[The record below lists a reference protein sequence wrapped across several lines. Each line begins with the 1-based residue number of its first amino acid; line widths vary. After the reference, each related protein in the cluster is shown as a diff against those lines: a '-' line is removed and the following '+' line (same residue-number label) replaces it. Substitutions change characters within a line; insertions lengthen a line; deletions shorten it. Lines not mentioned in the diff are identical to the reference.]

1 MTRRG
6 AGGSLDPVHEHEI
19 EENPMTVVAEP
30 TRCRPAQSE
39 GYTVTAVLLLI
50 LGGFLVPFLGWFA
63 GVVMLW
69 AGPRWGAAE
78 KWLGT
83 LVWPAV
89 LALPLGVWLGVAA
102 LTGRAGPGLLVGT
115 AVGVVTVLVGLP
127 WAFVRLLR
135 AARR

>member
-1 MTRRG
+1 MSVDTHTP
-6 AGGSLDPVHEHEI
+6 AP
-19 EENPMTVVAEP
+19 
-30 TRCRPAQSE
+30 CRPFQSE
-39 GYTVTAVLLLI
+39 AYSVAAVLLLVA
-50 LGGFLVPFLGWFA
+50 GGFVLPVVGWFA

-89 LALPLGVWLGVAA
+89 LALPLAVWLGVAA